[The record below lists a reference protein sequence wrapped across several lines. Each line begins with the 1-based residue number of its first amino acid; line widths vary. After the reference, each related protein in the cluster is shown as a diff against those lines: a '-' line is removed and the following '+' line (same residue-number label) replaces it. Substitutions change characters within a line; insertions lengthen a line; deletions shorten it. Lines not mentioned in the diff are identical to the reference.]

1 MNVSSV
7 HARANVS
14 NGDAPN
20 DDSPNV
26 SPVRVVQRQVV
37 GIVALIAGLCVAGLA
52 LIEAPLIGAIDRWDE
67 SVSRRLTGDRSVE
80 ATEFAQFVSQAGD
93 TRPVLVLM
101 GVITVLVALGG
112 QWRPVVFVPLAMLA
126 EISTF
131 LAINYIVGRPRPAV
145 DKIGPIPST
154 FSFPSGHVHVQ
165 LSIRSRRGHVGV
177 LDGRGPAVVHIPPP
191 VARPSGDGHR
201 RVRDCGHG
209 LGSRVPR
216 HASRARCGRRITH
229 GHLGARNHGVGPR
242 NALRDHP
249 PRQHHR
255 AHGHRTACSHRL
267 AHRSDGRGSDGRPAI
282 SRAGEPGSRRRKR
295 RLISATSGRPVNHCR
310 SCSSCAIRS
319 ARFRARWHRTHRSPF
334 RADPHSAR
342 WPPNGQATFGFMV
355 HELSDP
361 TGLGAPDC
369 CRLHPALPA
378 ALTGQTVRGPK
389 PGASPR
395 KPFGVGASH
404 QLDVGEHAGCLG
416 PVHGE
421 TGECDELR
429 RSLVQTRCRHRF
441 CVWTTRGEYWLDANW
456 MISSDTET
464 QHLQTRSSP
473 RRPCRAKYVRC
484 RPSPSD
490 RGDSAPREALVDV
503 QRDEPSTDRGEDRQH
518 RDEEQARAQSLERN
532 RSARALT
539 RNRIDNSPTST
550 VVLQRQ
556 HCRDEDR
563 GLRGHR

>member
-26 SPVRVVQRQVV
+26 SAVRVVQRQVV

-154 FSFPSGHVHVQ
+154 FSFPSGHVAATLVCWTGAALLLCTYRHRLLAPVAMGIAVFVTAAMGWARVY
-165 LSIRSRRGHVGV
+165 LGMHHV
-177 LDGRGPAVVHIPPP
+177 LDVV
-191 VARPSGDGHR
+191 A
-201 RVRDCGHG
+201 G
-209 LGSRVPR
+209 LLMGIWALAITVW
-216 HASRARCGRRITH
+216 ALGMRCAITH
-229 GHLGARNHGVGPR
+229 PGSITEPTDTGPP
-242 NALRDHP
+242 AATDS
-249 PRQHHR
+249 
-255 AHGHRTACSHRL
+255 RTAAMDAAAMDARL
-267 AHRSDGRGSDGRPAI
+267 SR
-282 SRAGEPGSRRRKR
+282 RAGEPGSRRRKR

-319 ARFRARWHRTHRSPF
+319 ARFRACWHRTHRSPF
-334 RADPHSAR
+334 RADPHGAR

-361 TGLGAPDC
+361 LA
-369 CRLHPALPA
+369 
-378 ALTGQTVRGPK
+378 
-389 PGASPR
+389 
-395 KPFGVGASH
+395 
-404 QLDVGEHAGCLG
+404 
-416 PVHGE
+416 
-421 TGECDELR
+421 
-429 RSLVQTRCRHRF
+429 
-441 CVWTTRGEYWLDANW
+441 
-456 MISSDTET
+456 
-464 QHLQTRSSP
+464 
-473 RRPCRAKYVRC
+473 
-484 RPSPSD
+484 
-490 RGDSAPREALVDV
+490 SAPQTAEGSIRPYPPRSRGK
-503 QRDEPSTDRGEDRQH
+503 QSGDRSPGPH
-518 RDEEQARAQSLERN
+518 LAN
-532 RSARALT
+532 RVA
-539 RNRIDNSPTST
+539 
-550 VVLQRQ
+550 
-556 HCRDEDR
+556 
-563 GLRGHR
+563 